1 MQKELK
7 RSSSDSVICGVCG
20 GIAEY
25 FGIDSNVVRLVWVA
39 VSLFAGSGVILYI
52 IAAFLLPKDETE
64 EKDLKDV
71 ILPKEKPVDA
81 AWEEVPPE
89 EAADAAYAT
98 AAEEEAEPE
107 EPDLKS
113 VIHPEADD

>member
-25 FGIDSNVVRLVWVA
+25 FGIDSNVVRLVWAA
-39 VSLFAGSGVILYI
+39 VSLFAGSGIILYI

-64 EKDLKDV
+64 ENDLKDE
-71 ILPKEKPVDA
+71 IQPKEKPVDA
-81 AWEEVPPE
+81 AWKEVPPK
-89 EAADAAYAT
+89 EAANDVYTTEA
-98 AAEEEAEPE
+98 EAEPE

-113 VIHPEADD
+113 VIHPEEKD

>member
-1 MQKELK
+1 MKKELK

-25 FGIDSNVVRLVWVA
+25 FGIDSNVVRLVWAA
-39 VSLFAGSGVILYI
+39 VSLFAGSGIILYI
-52 IAAFLLPKDETE
+52 IAAFLLPKDEPE

-71 ILPKEKPVDA
+71 IQPKEKPVDA
-81 AWEEVPPE
+81 AWKEVPPE
-89 EAADAAYAT
+89 EAADAAYT
-98 AAEEEAEPE
+98 TVAEEEAEPE

-113 VIHPEADD
+113 VIHPESDD